1 MKIIFIVLAALLLPF
16 YSNSQTFE
24 AQYKV
29 SEDIYAN
36 LGNQGLKKALSLDY
50 TGYFYRKGGRYI
62 YFEKPNYLNT
72 YPSGSFKFNTAEHS
86 VTSIAL
92 SMDSIQNLSSRD
104 MDSLVFRMRPNMSGK
119 GQVGYNYMQ
128 KFDSNFFQWD
138 LFPETKIV
146 NGLKCQKATLTLR
159 GKPQWSVWFTSDIPM
174 QAGIDAIMGLPG
186 LVVEADCIPLNKH
199 YSLVKYSANM
209 PVADKVFW
217 PAEFNQRFEKLS
229 DMKAAVP
236 SGPAKKSKI
245 QRQADLTN
253 Q

>member
-1 MKIIFIVLAALLLPF
+1 MKIIFVAIAVWLFPF
-16 YSNSQTFE
+16 YAISQTFE

-29 SEDIYAN
+29 SEDIYMN
-36 LGNQGLKKALSLDY
+36 LGDQGLKKALTLDY
-50 TGYFYRKGGRYI
+50 IGYFYRKGNRYI

-72 YPSGSFKFNTAEHS
+72 YPSGNFEFNTTEHN
-86 VTSIAL
+86 VTSISL
-92 SMDSIQNLSSRD
+92 SMDSVQNLSSRD

-119 GQVGYNYMQ
+119 GQVTYNYMQ

-138 LFPETKIV
+138 LLPETKIV

-186 LVVEADCIPLNKH
+186 LVVEADCIPLKKH
-199 YSLVKYSANM
+199 YSLVKYSANT
-209 PVADKVFW
+209 PLADGLFW

-229 DMKAAVP
+229 DMRAAVP
-236 SGPAKKSKI
+236 SGPVKKTKI
-245 QRQADLTN
+245 EKQAEITN

>member
-1 MKIIFIVLAALLLPF
+1 MKIIFIVIAAVLLPF
-16 YSNSQTFE
+16 YSISQTFE

-36 LGNQGLKKALSLDY
+36 LGNGELKKALTLDY

-72 YPSGSFKFNTAEHS
+72 YPSGKFEFNTSEYS
-86 VTSIAL
+86 VFGISLA
-92 SMDSIQNLSSRD
+92 MDTLQSLSSRD
-104 MDSLVFRMRPNMSGK
+104 MDSLIFRMRPHMSGK
-119 GQVGYNYMQ
+119 GQVSYNYMQ

-186 LVVEADCIPLNKH
+186 LVVEADCIPLKKH
-199 YSLVKYSANM
+199 YSLVKYSANT
-209 PVADKVFW
+209 PIADKVFW

-236 SGPAKKSKI
+236 SGPVKKTKLEQQTELS
-245 QRQADLTN
+245 N